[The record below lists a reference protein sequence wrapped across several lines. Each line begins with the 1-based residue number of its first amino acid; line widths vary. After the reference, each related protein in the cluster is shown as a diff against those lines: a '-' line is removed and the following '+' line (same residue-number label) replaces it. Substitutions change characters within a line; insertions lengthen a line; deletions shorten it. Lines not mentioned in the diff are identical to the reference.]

1 MSEMNYFP
9 WVLSA
14 HRLFAA
20 VLSAQALTAIVMGF
34 YSEQLLMALL
44 ITIVIVGMPFILHK
58 LVPFLSIT
66 AHAYVLASQMMAAL
80 HIQLGVGLAEI
91 HFQIFSLLAFVS
103 FYKMPSLFISSVGFV
118 AVHHLSFFLL
128 QITGQ
133 PIFVLDPNNLN
144 WGIWLLHAFFA
155 IAEGGIL
162 FYMTMQ
168 MRKDT
173 IQQLDV
179 QKSVGRLT
187 YDPEN
192 MPLGQEE
199 EFWRGR
205 GVSFSTFL
213 SSIQPILKD
222 VESVTSRLSVALKEL
237 LSGTTVTDSATR
249 NTELGDV
256 IKRAS
261 DKLNSDFETLSA
273 RSTDVNKESSE
284 SASQTS
290 IVSHDVQ
297 HMVKY
302 IQTLENE
309 LAIARDDV
317 SLLKTECDK
326 IIREVANIEEVA
338 EQTNLLALN
347 ASVEAAQAGVH
358 GAGFA
363 VVADEVR
370 NLSATTHARV
380 NTIKEASNR
389 LNDVSSRVVQ
399 RVNQSSETS
408 QTTLAKAQEVKES
421 MKHISRLNRHVA
433 ESVLDIS
440 NSIKKHKDVM
450 TDISESTYEINEL
463 ANINKTAAHA
473 IEQRLQ
479 NLSRESTALK
489 ANLQKIKV

>member
-1 MSEMNYFP
+1 M
-9 WVLSA
+9 
-14 HRLFAA
+14 
-20 VLSAQALTAIVMGF
+20 
-34 YSEQLLMALL
+34 
-44 ITIVIVGMPFILHK
+44 
-58 LVPFLSIT
+58 
-66 AHAYVLASQMMAAL
+66 
-80 HIQLGVGLAEI
+80 
-91 HFQIFSLLAFVS
+91 
-103 FYKMPSLFISSVGFV
+103 
-118 AVHHLSFFLL
+118 
-128 QITGQ
+128 
-133 PIFVLDPNNLN
+133 
-144 WGIWLLHAFFA
+144 
-155 IAEGGIL
+155 
-162 FYMTMQ
+162 
-168 MRKDT
+168 
-173 IQQLDV
+173 
-179 QKSVGRLT
+179 
-187 YDPEN
+187 
-192 MPLGQEE
+192 
-199 EFWRGR
+199 
-205 GVSFSTFL
+205 
-213 SSIQPILKD
+213 
-222 VESVTSRLSVALKEL
+222 
-237 LSGTTVTDSATR
+237 TDSATR

-463 ANINKTAAHA
+463 ANINKTAAHT